1 MEEGIVTTIYDL
13 KEYLTGVFSL
23 RQQEITSNDTPFVA
37 AKRAEAFNIFSKAGF
52 PHAAIEKWRGTDLSR
67 ALNNEYHALP
77 EMPSA
82 NLDIDKI
89 FKCDVPHFETLL
101 ITQLNGWY
109 ADRKNLIKVYPNG
122 MIIGSLAAAFSK
134 YPELISEHYGKYA
147 DDNAES
153 LTALNT
159 AMSQDGIFIYIPDN
173 VTVGQNLQTV
183 NITDFKQ
190 NLFLNTRNLVILG
203 ENSHLRLVQCDD
215 SINHDVTFIN
225 SVTEVKI
232 GKNSSLDH
240 YKLQNKDDHTTLI
253 NSMYFNQDEGSS
265 LSTNAISLNGGL
277 IRNLSHVTLSGRHC
291 SADVYGLYLM
301 DRYQHVDNQVYI
313 NHLAPECIS
322 RELFKG
328 VLDDHA
334 SGVFNGHIK
343 VHRDA
348 QQTNAFQ
355 TNRNILLSDKASI
368 DTKPFLEIYADDVK
382 CSHGATIGQL
392 DAEALFYIRSRGI
405 SESNAKILLMY
416 AFAAEVINKI
426 SIPELRQRMD
436 DMVKKR
442 LRGELSQCEQCVLNC
457 SSHEHQKVEFNID
470 ITKI

>member
-1 MEEGIVTTIYDL
+1 MDAEIVPTIYDL
-13 KEYLTGVFSL
+13 KGYLNSVFADK
-23 RQQEITSNDTPFVA
+23 QHEITQNDTPFVA
-37 AKRAEAFNIFSKAGF
+37 AKRANAFKLFSKMGF
-52 PHAAIEKWRGTDLSR
+52 PHSALEKWRGTDLSK
-67 ALNNEYHALP
+67 ALNHEYYALP
-77 EMPSA
+77 EPPSSD
-82 NLDIDKI
+82 LDIDKI

-101 ITQLNGWY
+101 ITQLNGWF

-122 MIIGSLAAAFSK
+122 MIIGSLAAAFGK
-134 YPELISEHYGKYA
+134 YPKLISEHYGKYA

-173 VTVGQNLQTV
+173 VTVEQNLQTV

-190 NLFLNTRNLVILG
+190 NLFLNTRNLIILG

-232 GKNSSLDH
+232 GKNSTLDH

-253 NSMYFNQDEGSS
+253 NSMYFHQDEGSS

-277 IRNLSHVTLSGRHC
+277 IRNLSHVTLSGSH
-291 SADVYGLYLM
+291 SFADISGLYLM
-301 DRYQHVDNQVYI
+301 DRHQHVDNQVFI
-313 NHLAPECIS
+313 NHAAPECES

-348 QQTNAFQ
+348 QKTNAFQ
-355 TNRNILLSDKASI
+355 TNKNILLSDKASI

-405 SESNAKILLMY
+405 SEANAKILLMY
-416 AFAAEVINKI
+416 AFAADVINKI
-426 SIPELRQRMD
+426 SIPELHLRMD

-457 SSHEHQKVEFNID
+457 STQEQHKLEFKID
-470 ITKI
+470 LTKI

>member
-1 MEEGIVTTIYDL
+1 MEAGTIPTLYNL
-13 KEYLTGVFSL
+13 KEYLAGVFVAK
-23 RQQEITSNDTPFVA
+23 QHEITKNDTPFIA
-37 AKRAEAFNIFSKAGF
+37 EKRAKAYKFFSQAGF
-52 PHAAIEKWRGTDLSR
+52 PHAALERWRSTDLSR
-67 ALNNEYHALP
+67 ALNHEYQALP
-77 EMPSA
+77 EPPSA
-82 NLDIDKI
+82 ELDIDKI

-101 ITQLNGWY
+101 VSQLNGWY
-109 ADRKNLIKVYPNG
+109 ADRKNLIQVFPNG
-122 MIIGSLAAAFSK
+122 MIIGSLSVAFSR
-134 YPELISEHYGKYA
+134 YPELVNAHYGKYA

-159 AMSQDGIFIYIPDN
+159 AMSQDGIFIYVPDN
-173 VTVGQNLQTV
+173 VTVEQNIQMV
-183 NITDFKQ
+183 NITDFKK

-225 SVTEVKI
+225 TVTEVKI
-232 GKNSSLDH
+232 GRNSTLDH

-253 NSMYFNQDEGSS
+253 NSMYFHQDEGSH

-277 IRNLSHVTLSGRHC
+277 IRNLSHVTLSGSHS

-301 DRYQHVDNQVYI
+301 DRYQHIDNQVYI
-313 NHLAPECIS
+313 NHAAPECES
-322 RELFKG
+322 RELFQG

-348 QQTNAFQ
+348 QKTNAFQ
-355 TNRNILLSDKASI
+355 TNKNILLTDKASI

-392 DAEALFYIRSRGI
+392 DTEALFYIRSRGI
-405 SESNAKILLMY
+405 SEANAKILLMY
-416 AFAAEVINKI
+416 AFAADVINKI
-426 SIPELRQRMD
+426 SITELRLRMD

-457 SSHEHQKVEFNID
+457 STQEHQRVEFNID
-470 ITKI
+470 LSKI

>member
-1 MEEGIVTTIYDL
+1 MEAGIVPIVYDL
-13 KEYLTGVFSL
+13 KEYLLDVFAEK
-23 RQQEITSNDTPFVA
+23 QPEITRNDTPFIA
-37 AKRAEAFNIFSKAGF
+37 EKRRQAFGIFSKAGF
-52 PHAAIEKWRGTDLSR
+52 PHAAIERWRNTDLSR
-67 ALNNEYHALP
+67 ALNHEYHAFP
-77 EMPSA
+77 EPPSA
-82 NLDIDKI
+82 DLDIDKI

-101 ITQLNGWY
+101 VSQLNGWF
-109 ADRKNLIKVYPNG
+109 ADRSNLLQVFPNG
-122 MIIGSLAAAFSK
+122 MIIGSLATAFSK
-134 YPELISEHYGKYA
+134 YPDLIGEHYGKYA
-147 DDNAES
+147 DDTAES

-159 AMSQDGIFIYIPDN
+159 AMSQDGIFIYVPDN
-173 VTVGQNLQTV
+173 VTVDQNVQMV

-215 SINHDVTFIN
+215 SINHDVSFIN
-225 SVTEVKI
+225 TVTEVKI
-232 GKNSSLDH
+232 GRNSSLDH

-253 NSMYFNQDEGSS
+253 NSMYFHQDEGSS

-277 IRNLSHVTLSGRHC
+277 IRNLSHVTMSGRH
-291 SADVYGLYLM
+291 SNAEVYGLYLM
-301 DRYQHVDNQVYI
+301 DRFQHVDNQVYI
-313 NHLAPECIS
+313 NHAAPECES

-348 QQTNAFQ
+348 QKTNAFQ
-355 TNRNILLSDKASI
+355 TNKNILLTDKASI

-405 SESNAKILLMY
+405 SEMNAKILLMY

-426 SIPELRQRMD
+426 SISELRLRMD

-457 SSHEHQKVEFNID
+457 STHEHQKVEFKID
-470 ITKI
+470 LSKI

>member
-1 MEEGIVTTIYDL
+1 MEAETLTSIYDL
-13 KEYLTGVFSL
+13 KEYLSSIFDA
-23 RQQEITSNDTPFVA
+23 RHQEISSNDTAFVA
-37 AKRAEAFNIFSKAGF
+37 AKRAEAFKAFSKAGF
-52 PHAAIEKWRGTDLSR
+52 PHAALEKWRGTDLSR
-67 ALNNEYHALP
+67 ALNHEYHVLP
-77 EMPSA
+77 ELPA
-82 NLDIDKI
+82 ADLDIDKI

-109 ADRKNLIKVYPNG
+109 ADRKNLIEVYPNG
-122 MIIGSLAAAFSK
+122 MIIASLAAAFSK
-134 YPELISEHYGKYA
+134 YPELITEHYGKYA
-147 DDNAES
+147 DDKSGS

-159 AMSQDGIFIYIPDN
+159 AFSQDGIFIYVPDN
-173 VTVGQNLQTV
+173 VTVEQNLQTV

-253 NSMYFNQDEGSS
+253 NSMYFYQDEGSS
-265 LSTNAISLNGGL
+265 LSTNSISLNGGL
-277 IRNLSHVTLSGRHC
+277 IRNLSHVTMSGRHS

-313 NHLAPECIS
+313 NHAAPECIS

-368 DTKPFLEIYADDVK
+368 DSKPFLEIYADDVK
-382 CSHGATIGQL
+382 CSHGATVGQL
-392 DAEALFYIRSRGI
+392 DPEALFYIRSRGI
-405 SESNAKILLMY
+405 SEANAKILLMY
-416 AFAAEVINKI
+416 AFAADVINKI

-457 SSHEHQKVEFNID
+457 SNHENQKVEFNID
-470 ITKI
+470 ISKI

>member
-1 MEEGIVTTIYDL
+1 MEAGIALTIYDL
-13 KEYLTGVFSL
+13 KEYLTGSFAAN
-23 RQQEITSNDTPFVA
+23 QQLITQNDSPFVA
-37 AKRAEAFNIFSKAGF
+37 AKRAKAFELFNIAGF
-52 PHAAIEKWRGTDLSR
+52 PHAALEKWRGTDLSR
-67 ALNNEYHALP
+67 ALNHEYIALP
-77 EMPSA
+77 EPPSA
-82 NLDIDKI
+82 ELDIDKI

-101 ITQLNGWY
+101 VSQLNGWY
-109 ADRKNLIKVYPNG
+109 ADRRNLIKVYPNG

-134 YPELISEHYGKYA
+134 YPELISSHYGQYA
-147 DDNAES
+147 DDAAES

-159 AMSQDGIFIYIPDN
+159 AMSQDGIFIYVPDN
-173 VTVGQNLQTV
+173 VTVEQNVQMV

-225 SVTEVKI
+225 TVSEVKI
-232 GKNSSLDH
+232 GRNSSLDH
-240 YKLQNKDDHTTLI
+240 YKLQNKDDHTTMI
-253 NSMYFNQDEGSS
+253 NSMYFYQDEGSRM
-265 LSTNAISLNGGL
+265 STNAISLNGGL
-277 IRNLSHVTLSGRHC
+277 IRNLSHVTMSGSHS

-313 NHLAPECIS
+313 NHASPDCES

-348 QQTNAFQ
+348 QRTNAFQ
-355 TNRNILLSDKASI
+355 TNRNILLSEKASI

-457 SSHEHQKVEFNID
+457 STHEHQKVEFNID
-470 ITKI
+470 LSKI

>member
-1 MEEGIVTTIYDL
+1 MEATIVPTTYDL
-13 KEYLTGVFSL
+13 KEYLTEVFAA
-23 RQQEITSNDTPFVA
+23 RQEEISFNDTPFVA
-37 AKRAEAFNIFSKAGF
+37 AKRAWAFELFKKMGF
-52 PHAAIEKWRGTDLSR
+52 PHVALERWRGTDLSR
-67 ALNNEYHALP
+67 ALNHEYHALP
-77 EMPSA
+77 EPPSA
-82 NLDIDKI
+82 ELDIDSI
-89 FKCDVPHFETLL
+89 FKCDVPYFETLL
-101 ITQLNGWY
+101 VSQLNGWY
-109 ADRKNLIKVYPNG
+109 ADRKNLMQVYPNG
-122 MIIGSLAAAFSK
+122 MIIGSLAAAFRR
-134 YPELISEHYGKYA
+134 YPKLISAHYGKYA
-147 DDNAES
+147 DDGSEG

-159 AMSQDGIFIYIPDN
+159 AMAQDGIFIYIPDN
-173 VTVGQNLQTV
+173 VTVEQNVQMV

-190 NLFLNTRNLVILG
+190 NLFINTRNLVILG

-215 SINHDVTFIN
+215 SVNHDVTFIN
-225 SVTEVKI
+225 TVTEVKI
-232 GKNSSLDH
+232 GRNSSLDH

-253 NSMYFNQDEGSS
+253 NSMYFHQDEGSS

-277 IRNLSHVTLSGRHC
+277 IRNLSHVTLSGPH
-291 SADVYGLYLM
+291 SNADISGLYLM
-301 DRYQHVDNQVYI
+301 DRYQHVDNQVFI
-313 NHLAPECIS
+313 NHAAPECES

-348 QQTNAFQ
+348 QKTNAFQ
-355 TNRNILLSDKASI
+355 TNKNILLSDKASI

-382 CSHGATIGQL
+382 CSHGATVGQL

-416 AFAAEVINKI
+416 AFAADVINKI

-457 SSHEHQKVEFNID
+457 SEHEQQKVEFKID
-470 ITKI
+470 LTKI

>member
-1 MEEGIVTTIYDL
+1 MEAGIVSTIYNL
-13 KEYLTGVFSL
+13 KEYLQDIFTSKK
-23 RQQEITSNDTPFVA
+23 QEITCNDTPFIA
-37 AKRAEAFNIFSKAGF
+37 AKRAKAFELFRKTGF
-52 PHAAIEKWRGTDLSR
+52 PHTALEKWRGTDLTR
-67 ALNNEYHALP
+67 ALNFEYHAFP
-77 EMPSA
+77 EQPA
-82 NLDIDKI
+82 ADLDIDKI

-101 ITQLNGWY
+101 VSQLNGWY
-109 ADRKNLIKVYPNG
+109 ADRKKLLHIYQNG

-134 YPELISEHYGKYA
+134 YPELVNAHYGKYA
-147 DDNAES
+147 DDSSES

-159 AMSQDGIFIYIPDN
+159 AMSQDGIFIYVPDN
-173 VTVGQNLQTV
+173 VTVEQNVQMV

-225 SVTEVKI
+225 TVTEVKI
-232 GKNSSLDH
+232 GRNSTLDH
-240 YKLQNKDDHTTLI
+240 YKLQNKDDHTTMI
-253 NSMYFNQDEGSS
+253 NSMYFHQDEGSS

-277 IRNLSHVTLSGRHC
+277 IRNLSHVTLNGNHSN
-291 SADVYGLYLM
+291 AEIYGLYLM
-301 DRYQHVDNQVYI
+301 DRYQHIDNQVYI
-313 NHLAPECIS
+313 NHAAPECES

-348 QQTNAFQ
+348 QKTNAFQ
-355 TNRNILLSDKASI
+355 TNKNILLTDKASI

-405 SESNAKILLMY
+405 SEFNAKILLMY
-416 AFAAEVINKI
+416 AFAADVINKI
-426 SIPELRQRMD
+426 SIPELRLRMD

-457 SSHEHQKVEFNID
+457 STHEHQKVEFKID
-470 ITKI
+470 LSKI

>member
-1 MEEGIVTTIYDL
+1 MEAEIVPTIYDL
-13 KEYLTGVFSL
+13 KGYLNSVFADK
-23 RQQEITSNDTPFVA
+23 QHEIIQNDTPFVA
-37 AKRAEAFNIFSKAGF
+37 TKRANAFKVFSKMGF
-52 PHAAIEKWRGTDLSR
+52 PHSALEKWRGTDLSR
-67 ALNNEYHALP
+67 VLNHEYYALP
-77 EMPSA
+77 EPPSSD
-82 NLDIDKI
+82 LDIDKI

-101 ITQLNGWY
+101 ITQLNGWF

-134 YPELISEHYGKYA
+134 YPKLISEHYGKYA

-173 VTVGQNLQTV
+173 VTVEQNLQTV

-232 GKNSSLDH
+232 GKNSTLDH

-253 NSMYFNQDEGSS
+253 NSMYFHQDEGSS

-277 IRNLSHVTLSGRHC
+277 IRNLSHVTLSGSH
-291 SADVYGLYLM
+291 SFADISGLFLM
-301 DRYQHVDNQVYI
+301 DRYQHVDNQVFI
-313 NHLAPECIS
+313 NHAAPECES

-348 QQTNAFQ
+348 QKTNAFQ
-355 TNRNILLSDKASI
+355 TNKNILLSDKASI

-405 SESNAKILLMY
+405 SEANAKILLMY
-416 AFAAEVINKI
+416 AFAADVINKI
-426 SIPELRQRMD
+426 SIPELHLRMD

-457 SSHEHQKVEFNID
+457 STQEQHKLEFKID
-470 ITKI
+470 LTKI

>member
-1 MEEGIVTTIYDL
+1 MDSGIVQTIFDL
-13 KEYLTGVFSL
+13 KEYLMAVFAE
-23 RQQEITSNDTPFVA
+23 RQREITVHDTPFVA
-37 AKRAEAFNIFSKAGF
+37 AKRAEAIKLFSKAGF
-52 PHAAIEKWRGTDLSR
+52 PHAALERWRGTDLSR
-67 ALNNEYHALP
+67 ALSHEYQASP
-77 EMPSA
+77 EAPSA
-82 NLDIDKI
+82 DLDIDKI

-101 ITQLNGWY
+101 VTQLNGWF
-109 ADRKNLIKVYPNG
+109 ADRQKLIHIYPSG
-122 MIIGSLAAAFSK
+122 MIIGSLAAAFIK
-134 YPELISEHYGKYA
+134 YPKLIEAHYGKYA
-147 DDNAES
+147 DDTSES

-159 AMSQDGIFIYIPDN
+159 AMSQDGIFIYVPDN
-173 VTVGQNLQTV
+173 VTVEQNVQMV

-225 SVTEVKI
+225 TVTEVKV
-232 GKNSSLDH
+232 GRNSTLDH

-253 NSMYFNQDEGSS
+253 NSMYFHQDEGSS
-265 LSTNAISLNGGL
+265 VSTNAISLNGGL
-277 IRNLSHVTLSGRHC
+277 IRNLSHITMSGPHS

-301 DRYQHVDNQVYI
+301 DRYQHIDNQVLI
-313 NHLAPECIS
+313 NHAAPDCES

-334 SGVFNGHIK
+334 SGVFNGHIR

-348 QQTNAFQ
+348 QRTNAFQ
-355 TNRNILLSDKASI
+355 TNKNILLTDKASI

-416 AFAAEVINKI
+416 AFAADVINKI

-457 SSHEHQKVEFNID
+457 STHEHEKVEFKID
-470 ITKI
+470 LSKI

>member
-1 MEEGIVTTIYDL
+1 MEAGLVPTTYDL
-13 KEYLTGVFSL
+13 KNYLEGVFTG
-23 RQQEITSNDTPFVA
+23 RQKEIARYDTPFVA
-37 AKRAEAFNIFSKAGF
+37 EKRKQAFKLFLQAGF
-52 PHAAIEKWRGTDLSR
+52 PHKALERWRGTDLSR
-67 ALNNEYHALP
+67 ALNHDYHSLP
-77 EMPSA
+77 NSPSSE
-82 NLDIDKI
+82 LDIDKI

-101 ITQLNGWY
+101 VSQLNGWY
-109 ADRKNLIKVYPNG
+109 ADRKKLLQEYPNG
-122 MIIGSLAAAFSK
+122 MIIGSLSAAFSR
-134 YPELISEHYGKYA
+134 YPELINAHYGKYA
-147 DDNAES
+147 DDSSES

-159 AMSQDGIFIYIPDN
+159 AMSQDGIFVYVPDN
-173 VTVGQNLQTV
+173 VTVDQNVQMV

-232 GKNSSLDH
+232 GRNSTLDH
-240 YKLQNKDDHTTLI
+240 YKLQNKDDHTTMV
-253 NSMYFNQDEGSS
+253 NSMYFHQDAGSS
-265 LSTNAISLNGGL
+265 LTTNAISLNGGL
-277 IRNLSHVTLSGRHC
+277 IRNLSHITLSGPGS

-301 DRYQHVDNQVYI
+301 DRYQHVDNQVFI
-313 NHLAPECIS
+313 NHAAPGCES

-355 TNRNILLSDKASI
+355 SNKNILLTDKASI

-416 AFAAEVINKI
+416 AFAADVINKI
-426 SIPELRQRMD
+426 SIPELRLRMD

-457 SSHEHQKVEFNID
+457 STQEHNKVEFKID
-470 ITKI
+470 ISKI